1 VKTKIAYFLTERL
14 KKKALYLK
22 GGKVFTI
29 HHPFCKNAK
38 TQNKILQNRENAEYY
53 SVSSLF
59 LRLKK
64 IVSKKEK
71 TKFSRF
77 FEIIFCK
84 IAKTQNIFFALFP
97 HP

>member
-29 HHPFCKNAK
+29 HHPFCKIAK
-38 TQNKILQNRENAEYY
+38 TQNIILQNRENAEYY

-64 IVSKKEK
+64 IVSKKK
-71 TKFSRF
+71 RPNFRVFS
-77 FEIIFCK
+77 K
-84 IAKTQNIFFALFP
+84 
-97 HP
+97 